1 MAQPEQTQMAHN
13 HEFDCPICGAHLDSR
28 DDLTRHTDR
37 EHAQHG
43 RGPSDPERG
52 RAGGRTPS
60 GDGIPSSDRDT
71 RLD

>member
-1 MAQPEQTQMAHN
+1 MPHD

-28 DDLTRHTDR
+28 ADLNQHTDR

-43 RGPSDPERG
+43 RGASDTNRG
-52 RAGGRTPS
+52 ETGGRPAS
-60 GDGIPSSDRDT
+60 GEGIPSRDRDT